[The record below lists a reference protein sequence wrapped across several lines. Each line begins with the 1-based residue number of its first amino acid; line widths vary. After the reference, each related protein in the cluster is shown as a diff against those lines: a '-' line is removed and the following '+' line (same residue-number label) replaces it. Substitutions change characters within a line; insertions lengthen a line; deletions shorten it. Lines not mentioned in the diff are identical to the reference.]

1 MTRRITARA
10 LPANQDGCHR
20 GTEPPRH
27 REAVGVHGIHS
38 PSVSLC
44 LCASVI
50 GQPRSPVESSRR
62 STAFAPGQTRIS
74 SVVLCLSAIL
84 LAAVC
89 LPALAEPNEEAE
101 RSDLDRPVEEL
112 FATDCEHKVKT
123 FECAECR
130 YENGV
135 VCAPARLFEGGLMK
149 KLRAE
154 RRRLDTPLD
163 LTGEVQFDERRVAH
177 VSSQA
182 EGLIRKV
189 HVTLG
194 EVVRAGQAMVEL
206 DSVAVGEAEAA
217 YLEAQGMMELARRD
231 AERLSGL
238 RGVASE
244 KEVFLA
250 QKERD
255 LAGIRLEGALGKLVR
270 LGMSADEARARSR
283 STARG
288 RLVLRA
294 PADGSVLEMHAVPG
308 EVAKSEASLVT
319 LGDNASVW
327 VWADLYERDVAAISS
342 AQASGKLTA
351 AVTVRAYPG
360 EEFAA
365 AVDFISPSMSP
376 ATRTVKLRLA
386 TPNPGRRLLAGMF
399 AQVQVF
405 LPAKSAGLTVPAAA
419 VLEDEGRSFVFLH
432 HRGDYYVRR
441 PVTVGQA
448 AGGRIA
454 ILSGLSEGAIVVS
467 DGAFLM
473 KSDVLRSKMGA
484 GCAE

>member
-1 MTRRITARA
+1 MKGQLAKFWSRA
-10 LPANQDGCHR
+10 LLLA
-20 GTEPPRH
+20 
-27 REAVGVHGIHS
+27 
-38 PSVSLC
+38 
-44 LCASVI
+44 
-50 GQPRSPVESSRR
+50 
-62 STAFAPGQTRIS
+62 
-74 SVVLCLSAIL
+74 AIL
-84 LAAVC
+84 LGAVC
-89 LPALAEPNEEAE
+89 LPALAAPNEEAE

-112 FATDCEHKVKT
+112 FATDCEHRIKT
-123 FECAECR
+123 FECDECR

-135 VCAPARLFEGGLMK
+135 VKAPARLFEEGLLK
-149 KLRAE
+149 RIKAE

-182 EGLIRKV
+182 EGLICKV

-194 EVVRAGQAMVEL
+194 ETVRAGQPLIEL

-217 YLEAQGMMELARRD
+217 YLETQGLLELARKD
-231 AERLSGL
+231 AERLAGL

-255 LAGIRLEGALGKLVR
+255 LAGIRLEGALGKLIR

-283 STARG
+283 ATARG

-327 VWADLYERDVAAISS
+327 VWADLYERDVAPVSS
-342 AQASGKLTA
+342 AQAAGRLTA
-351 AVTVRAYPG
+351 SVEVRSYPG
-360 EEFAA
+360 EKFAA
-365 AVDFISPSMSP
+365 TVDFISPSMNS

-386 TPNPGRRLLAGMF
+386 TPNSGRRLLAGMF
-399 AQVQVF
+399 CQVQVF
-405 LPAKSAGLTVPAAA
+405 LPGTGAELTVPRAA
-419 VLEDEGRSFVFLH
+419 VLEDEGRSFVFVH
-432 HRGDYYVRR
+432 HQGDYYVRR
-441 PVTVGQA
+441 PVT
-448 AGGRIA
+448 AGRSADGRVEL
-454 ILSGLSEGAIVVS
+454 LSGLGESSVVVS
-467 DGAFLM
+467 DGAFLL